1 MAPQSDQLS
10 VDSKVLLRDEDK
22 TWYVAVGDI
31 WLVEAEGNYSRIHF
45 AGGSVLVHRSL
56 TAVEA
61 RLPAA
66 TFFRA
71 NRSQLVNTSHIAS
84 VEPWFSQ
91 TLKATVGDKK
101 TIEFS
106 RRSSLLFRETR
117 GL

>member
-1 MAPQSDQLS
+1 
-10 VDSKVLLRDEDK
+10 VLLRDEEK
-22 TWYVAVGDI
+22 TWYIAVGDI
-31 WLVEAEGNYSRIHF
+31 SLVEAEGNYSRIHF
-45 AGGSVLVHRSL
+45 DGGATLVHRSL

-61 RLPAA
+61 RLPAT

-91 TLKATVGDKK
+91 TLKATLRNAK